1 MEKYDVVIIG
11 AGPAGLEAAKVLSEN
26 NKKVLIL
33 EKNSVIGKKV
43 CAGGLTTKD
52 FKLGVSPDIADH
64 QFKKVILKTPLSTA
78 TIRSKR
84 PFVATVERENLG
96 KYLVKED
103 RFAGVKIELNKK
115 VTEIKKNSITLEDGE
130 EIGFDYLIGA
140 DGGTSIVRKYLGV
153 DTEKVLAA
161 FHYKV
166 PKKYESMELIFD
178 ANLFGAGYAW
188 IFPHKDFTS
197 IGAGFHKKP
206 GEDENY
212 KEIFQKWAED
222 RSIILNEDWYEAW
235 MINYDYRGYEFD
247 NMFLVGDAAGFAS
260 GLTGEGIYFAMISG
274 SEIAKKIVD
283 KNYDTPKLKEILEIK
298 KDHEKTLDLL
308 KKNKLLSQF
317 LYSFGGLVFKTHL
330 FDKKLVEA
338 FS

>member
-1 MEKYDVVIIG
+1 MKKYDVVIIG
-11 AGPAGLEAAKVLSEN
+11 AGPAGLEAAKVLAEN
-26 NKKVLIL
+26 DKKVLVL

-52 FKLGVSPDIADH
+52 FKLGISPEIADY
-64 QFKKVILKTPLSTA
+64 QYKKVILKTPLSTA
-78 TIRSKR
+78 TIKASK
-84 PFVATVERENLG
+84 PFVATIEREKLG

-103 RFAGVKIELNKK
+103 RLKGVEIELNKK
-115 VTEIKKNSITLEDGE
+115 VTEIKKNSLTVENGS
-130 EIGFDYLIGA
+130 EIEFDYLIGA
-140 DGGTSIVRKYLGV
+140 DGGNSLVREYLKI
-153 DTEKVLAA
+153 DKEKVLAA

-166 PKKYESMELIFD
+166 PKKYDDMELIFD

-197 IGAGFHKKP
+197 IGAGFHNGD
-206 GEDENY
+206 GEKNY
-212 KEIFQKWAED
+212 QEIFKKWAKSRNIE
-222 RSIILNEDWYEAW
+222 LNEDWYEAW
-235 MINYDYRGYEFD
+235 LINYDYRGHEFD
-247 NMFLVGDAAGFAS
+247 NMFLAGDAAGFAS

-283 KNYDTPKLKEILEIK
+283 SKYDTPKLKEILAIK
-298 KDHEKTLDLL
+298 KGHEKNLDLL
-308 KKNKLLSQF
+308 KKNKVLSQL

-330 FDKKLVEA
+330 LDKKLVNT